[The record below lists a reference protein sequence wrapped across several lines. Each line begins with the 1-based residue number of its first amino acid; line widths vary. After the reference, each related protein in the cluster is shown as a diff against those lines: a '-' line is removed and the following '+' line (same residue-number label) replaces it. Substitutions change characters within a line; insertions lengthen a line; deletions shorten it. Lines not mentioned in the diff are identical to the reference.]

1 MTEVSM
7 YPSYVERGEE
17 DQISQ
22 AAAQVRQDGQ
32 SRAILLYGTGGV
44 GKTWLVRHLVEANS
58 ANAETVWV
66 RPIDM
71 DDSEYWLLSNLER
84 LIAENLDPGNE
95 GRHFSQYLDYLSRLP
110 QYLRPR
116 VGHET
121 VISHLGRIKDVF
133 LQCYRDYIDS
143 TGKSVVIT
151 FDTVE
156 AIRGMDLLVTLTQLM
171 KQLPATLFILSG
183 RPQPPTETRPDPI
196 KSALEDPYL
205 PVPLVDMQLEDFTE
219 DVAREYLDNS
229 GIGAGL
235 TGEEKRALVRLTR
248 GHPLW
253 LAFTVSYLGEKGLP
267 EEAGNSLQYIEE
279 RIPYQGDVGKAGQD
293 LQEAFNRRL
302 VSSYREADFWHE
314 AIKRLAVARKS
325 VSQSIWRELMA
336 DSQLPEGVSSLDEA
350 WPILLDTPWIRPR
363 ANAQYVT
370 LHDVVAE
377 ELARRIFP
385 IHDQGKEWRHTLWT
399 RAARVYGE
407 RIDIREAELVAELAT
422 LDTSLEDRSVPAPK
436 NGGNGPAEDWESAY
450 IDEAAKLDVQRRELS
465 QFKTVGL
472 YYQLLCD
479 FPKGCQL
486 FHKRLD
492 EARRDH
498 DVPYQELLVFE
509 MERFLPGG
517 APYIFGDVIGEV
529 IEDFRA
535 WLTSAAGVPIYL
547 QMALDMADC
556 LIRSEQPQ
564 AAVDL
569 LERLPADI
577 GSPRDRF
584 RLSNLL
590 GNAYMRNPG
599 HVREGLRHFQ
609 NSLDAAIDT
618 DAADQL
624 KLVAKAHKELGFF
637 YRHRGLWADADES
650 YQQAFNA
657 ISQTL
662 STKSDPN
669 DREEMASIQTNW
681 AYVKGLVGDHREG
694 TNLVET
700 AISVRRRLK
709 RRHEEGIS
717 WSTCG
722 EIYRYE
728 RRFQMAWKA
737 YAAAERIFE
746 DPRNWA
752 WLGLIYQE
760 QAICLFQ
767 AVQDGIEILPGQDA
781 LAEAKR
787 LIALALNLCRDLAI
801 RGYPSALNR
810 AGRIFG
816 QEDIE
821 AGLKYLAEGIDS
833 ARQLSDGWFWF
844 ANLIEHVELSYRA
857 WEETGQ
863 QAYLDLIVNRGPQI
877 AQAGEQ
883 FEFPD
888 LRGRWKILQG
898 YLRIGEWRTA
908 GDASSLDSALE
919 FFKVGFAEIAQQH
932 VGSSGAAAIPG
943 VFRKFATMMWG
954 LPDPIQAQWQGEF
967 RRAWSGDS
975 QGATLLLARLE
986 ELY

>member
-1 MTEVSM
+1 VTEVSM

-17 DQISQ
+17 DLIGR
-22 AAAQVRQDGQ
+22 AAAQVAQDRQ
-32 SRAILLYGTGGV
+32 SRAIILYGTGGV
-44 GKTWLVRHLVEANS
+44 GKTWLVRHVVEANS
-58 ANAETVWV
+58 DHAETVWV
-66 RPIDM
+66 KPIDM
-71 DDSEYWLLSNLER
+71 DDSEYWLLSNLEQ
-84 LIAENLDPGNE
+84 LIAESLDPGNE
-95 GRHFSQYLDYLSRLP
+95 GRYFTEYLEYLSRLP
-110 QYLRPR
+110 HYLRPR
-116 VGHET
+116 IGHET

-133 LQCYRDYIDS
+133 LQCYRDYVAS

-171 KQLPATLFILSG
+171 KQLPATLFVLSG

-196 KSALEDPYL
+196 RSALEDPYL
-205 PVPLVDMQLEDFTE
+205 PVPIVYMRLEDFTE

-229 GIGAGL
+229 GIGTGL
-235 TGEEKRALVRLTR
+235 TDDEKRALVRLTR

-267 EEAGNSLQYIEE
+267 EEAANPLEYIEE
-279 RIPYQGDVGKAGQD
+279 RIPLQGDVGKAGQD

-350 WPILLDTPWIRPR
+350 WPILLNTPWIRPR
-363 ANAQYVT
+363 ANSQYVT

-399 RAARVYGE
+399 RAARVYAE
-407 RIDIREAELVAELAT
+407 RIDIREAELDAEFTT
-422 LDTSLEDRSVPAPK
+422 LETSLDWSAPARE
-436 NGGNGPAEDWESAY
+436 NGVTGPAEDWEIAY
-450 IDEAAKLDVQRRELS
+450 VDEAAKLDVQRHELS
-465 QFKTVGL
+465 QLKTVGL

-479 FPKGCQL
+479 FPKGCEL

-492 EARRDH
+492 EARRGH
-498 DVPYQELLVFE
+498 DVPYQDLLVYE

-517 APYIFGDVIGEV
+517 APYVFGDVIGEV
-529 IEDFRA
+529 IEEFRT
-535 WLTSAAGVPIYL
+535 WLTSAGGLPVYL

-564 AAVDL
+564 AAIDL
-569 LERLPADI
+569 LERLPAYI
-577 GSPRDRF
+577 GSSRDDF

-609 NSLDAAIDT
+609 NSLQAAGDIDG
-618 DAADQL
+618 ADQL

-637 YRHRGLWADADES
+637 YRHRGMWTDADES
-650 YQQAFNA
+650 YQQAFSA
-657 ISQTL
+657 ISRTL

-681 AYVKGLVGDHREG
+681 AYVKGLVGDYREG

-700 AISVRRRLK
+700 AITVRHRLR

-728 RRFQMAWKA
+728 RRFQKAWKA
-737 YAAAERIFE
+737 YTQAERIF
-746 DPRNWA
+746 DDRRNSA

-767 AVQDGIEILPGQDA
+767 AAQDGIEILPGSDA
-781 LAEAKR
+781 IAEAKR

-844 ANLIEHVELSYRA
+844 ANLIEHVELCYRA
-857 WEETGQ
+857 WEETEQ
-863 QAYLDLIVNRGPQI
+863 QAYLDLIASREPEI
-877 AQAGEQ
+877 ALASEE

-898 YLRIGEWRTA
+898 YLRVGEWRGS
-908 GDASSLDSALE
+908 GDASSLDAALE

-943 VFRKFATMMWG
+943 EFRKFATMVWG
-954 LPDPIQAQWQGEF
+954 LPGPIRAQWQEEF